1 MKTILEDNISY
12 DTKIKDF
19 GVDSVNKR
27 IITTGD
33 KLIFLKEGK
42 IEKEVAG
49 KIKNCEVIRY
59 IKEKNQLFVSSI
71 FFVSTQNGKVY
82 KCDGRRKKIIEEV
95 YDFERTPEVV
105 DFTTGGKIIFI
116 ENNTLCSYDVNTKE
130 SYITQSFSE
139 NMTKG
144 NYRIFTSGENVI
156 LKYRE
161 LHEKSNK
168 INIFDSKLE
177 KIFDIKTENNHIYSK
192 IVGIEYLAGTD
203 AGEIEIW
210 NIIESEMYNS
220 IKISNSRITF
230 IEKNDKNYF
239 IGTGTG
245 DLIITDETFKIQV
258 IQNIFKNEITKICV
272 IEDEIFVL
280 GVENKIVK
288 LKIIDETNEVKNNIQ
303 RMEFMEKY
311 NIHEDYYDFFAV
323 EKVTAINSFIK
334 CMEIRKIEYIPKN
347 EYIFKSLRSSISSRK
362 VCILSNEPYSQGEI
376 ATGLAFEVKD
386 TSWVNHEINISLK
399 NILKLLYK
407 TYNGKMEDIEKIRKE
422 ISHNEFNILPP
433 NELFK
438 SWEKQGVLLLNSSLT
453 AIEEKTG
460 EHNKFWHPFTRD
472 LIEYIST
479 KNENIVYFLWGKDA
493 EQFEKNILNGEII
506 KSNHPAKGGH
516 SEGEKDFLKGD
527 FFEKTKDII
536 NWLGIK
542 EII

>member
-82 KCDGRRKKIIEEV
+82 KCDGRRKKILEEV

-161 LHEKSNK
+161 LHEKSNR

-210 NIIESEMYNS
+210 NIIEAEMYNS

-258 IQNIFKNEITKICV
+258 IQNVFKNEITKICV

-280 GVENKIVK
+280 GVENRIVK
-288 LKIIDETNEVKNNIQ
+288 FKIIDETNEVKNNVQ

-311 NIHEDYYDFFAV
+311 NIHEDYYDFFTV

-334 CMEIRKIEYIPKN
+334 CMEIRKIEYTPKN
-347 EYIFKSLRSSISSRK
+347 EYIFKALRSSLSSRK

-376 ATGLAFEVKD
+376 ATGLAFEVKN

-422 ISHNEFNILPP
+422 IGHNEFSILPP
-433 NELFK
+433 DELFK

-453 AIEEKTG
+453 TIAEKKG
-460 EHNKFWHPFTRD
+460 EHNEFWHPFTRE
-472 LIEYIST
+472 LMEYIST
-479 KNENIVYFLWGKDA
+479 KNENIVYFLLGKDA
-493 EQFEKNILNGEII
+493 EQFEKNILNGEVI

-516 SEGEKDFLKGD
+516 LEGEKDFLKGD
-527 FFEKTKDII
+527 FFEKTKDMI

>member
-288 LKIIDETNEVKNNIQ
+288 FKIIDETNEVKNNIQ

-311 NIHEDYYDFFAV
+311 NIHEDYYDFFTV

-347 EYIFKSLRSSISSRK
+347 EYIFKALRSSISSRK

-479 KNENIVYFLWGKDA
+479 KNKNMVYLLWGKDA

-527 FFEKTKDII
+527 FFEKTKDMI

>member
-210 NIIESEMYNS
+210 NIIEAEMYNS

-258 IQNIFKNEITKICV
+258 TQNIFKNEITKICV

-311 NIHEDYYDFFAV
+311 NIHEDYYDFFTV

-347 EYIFKSLRSSISSRK
+347 EYIFKALRSSISSRK

-376 ATGLAFEVKD
+376 ATGLAFEVKN

-407 TYNGKMEDIEKIRKE
+407 TYAGKMEDIEKIRKE

-472 LIEYIST
+472 LMEYIST
-479 KNENIVYFLWGKDA
+479 KNKNMVYLLWGKDA

>member
-311 NIHEDYYDFFAV
+311 NIHEDYYDFFTV

-376 ATGLAFEVKD
+376 ATGLAFEVKN

-527 FFEKTKDII
+527 FFEKTKDMI

>member
-130 SYITQSFSE
+130 SYITQSFSK

-311 NIHEDYYDFFAV
+311 NIHEDYYDFFTV

-347 EYIFKSLRSSISSRK
+347 EYVFKALRSSISSRK

-376 ATGLAFEVKD
+376 ATGLAFEVKN

-407 TYNGKMEDIEKIRKE
+407 TYTGKMEDIEKIRKE
-422 ISHNEFNILPP
+422 ICHNEFNILPP

-472 LIEYIST
+472 LMEYIST
-479 KNENIVYFLWGKDA
+479 KNENIVYLLWGKDA

>member
-288 LKIIDETNEVKNNIQ
+288 LKIIDETNEVKN
-303 RMEFMEKY
+303 
-311 NIHEDYYDFFAV
+311 
-323 EKVTAINSFIK
+323 
-334 CMEIRKIEYIPKN
+334 
-347 EYIFKSLRSSISSRK
+347 
-362 VCILSNEPYSQGEI
+362 
-376 ATGLAFEVKD
+376 

-407 TYNGKMEDIEKIRKE
+407 TYTGKMEDIEKIRKE
-422 ISHNEFNILPP
+422 ICHNEFNILPP

-472 LIEYIST
+472 LMEYIST
-479 KNENIVYFLWGKDA
+479 KNENIVYLLWGKDA

>member
-258 IQNIFKNEITKICV
+258 TQNIFKNEITKICV

-311 NIHEDYYDFFAV
+311 NIHEDYYDFFTV

-347 EYIFKSLRSSISSRK
+347 EYIFKALRSSISSRK
-362 VCILSNEPYSQGEI
+362 VCILSNELYSQGEI
-376 ATGLAFEVKD
+376 ATGLAFEVKN

-407 TYNGKMEDIEKIRKE
+407 TYAGKMEDIEKIRKE

-472 LIEYIST
+472 LMEYIST
-479 KNENIVYFLWGKDA
+479 KNKNMVYLLWGKDA

>member
-258 IQNIFKNEITKICV
+258 TQNIFKNEITKICV

-311 NIHEDYYDFFAV
+311 NIHEDYYDFFTV

-347 EYIFKSLRSSISSRK
+347 EYIFKALRSSISSRK

-376 ATGLAFEVKD
+376 ATGLAFEVKN

-472 LIEYIST
+472 LMEYISA
-479 KNENIVYFLWGKDA
+479 KNENIVYLLWGKDA

>member
-210 NIIESEMYNS
+210 NIIEAEMYNS

-258 IQNIFKNEITKICV
+258 TQNIFKNEITKICV

-311 NIHEDYYDFFAV
+311 NIHEDYYDFFTV

-347 EYIFKSLRSSISSRK
+347 EYIFKALRSSISSRK

-376 ATGLAFEVKD
+376 ATGLAFEVKN

-407 TYNGKMEDIEKIRKE
+407 TYTGKMEDIEKIRKE
-422 ISHNEFNILPP
+422 ICHNEFNILPP

-472 LIEYIST
+472 LMEYIST
-479 KNENIVYFLWGKDA
+479 KNENIVYLLWGKDA

-506 KSNHPAKGGH
+506 KSNHPTKGGH

>member
-311 NIHEDYYDFFAV
+311 NIQEDYYDFFTV
-323 EKVTAINSFIK
+323 EKGTAINSFIK

-347 EYIFKSLRSSISSRK
+347 EYVFKALRSSISSRK

-376 ATGLAFEVKD
+376 ATGLAFEVKN

-407 TYNGKMEDIEKIRKE
+407 TYTGKMEDIEKIRKE
-422 ISHNEFNILPP
+422 ICHNEFNILPP

-472 LIEYIST
+472 LMEYISA
-479 KNENIVYFLWGKDA
+479 KNENIVYFLLGKDA

-506 KSNHPAKGGH
+506 KSNHPAKGGY

-527 FFEKTKDII
+527 FFEKTKDTI

>member
-311 NIHEDYYDFFAV
+311 NIHEDYYDFFTV

-376 ATGLAFEVKD
+376 ATGLAFEVKN

-407 TYNGKMEDIEKIRKE
+407 TYAGKMEDIEKIRKE
-422 ISHNEFNILPP
+422 ICHNEFNILPP

-472 LIEYIST
+472 LMEYIST
-479 KNENIVYFLWGKDA
+479 KNENIVYLLWGKDA

>member
-210 NIIESEMYNS
+210 NIIEAEMYNS

-311 NIHEDYYDFFAV
+311 NIHEDYYDFFTV
-323 EKVTAINSFIK
+323 EKVAAINSFIK

-347 EYIFKSLRSSISSRK
+347 EYIFKALRSSISSRK
-362 VCILSNEPYSQGEI
+362 VCILSNEPYSHGET
-376 ATGLAFEVKD
+376 ATGLAFEVQNS
-386 TSWVNHEINISLK
+386 SWVNQEINISLK

-422 ISHNEFNILPP
+422 IGHNHFDILPP
-433 NELFK
+433 DKLFK

-453 AIEEKTG
+453 TIEEKTG

-472 LIEYIST
+472 LMEYISA
-479 KNENIVYFLWGKDA
+479 KNENIVYFLLGKDA
-493 EQFEKNILNGEII
+493 EQFEKNILNGEVI

-527 FFEKTKDII
+527 FFEKTKDMI

>member
-311 NIHEDYYDFFAV
+311 NIHEDYYDFFTV

-347 EYIFKSLRSSISSRK
+347 EYVFKALRSSISSRK

-376 ATGLAFEVKD
+376 ATGLAFEVKN

-407 TYNGKMEDIEKIRKE
+407 TYNGKMENIEKIRKE
-422 ISHNEFNILPP
+422 IGHNEFAILPP

-453 AIEEKTG
+453 TIEEKTG

-472 LIEYIST
+472 LMEYISA
-479 KNENIVYFLWGKDA
+479 KNKNIVYFLLGKDA

-527 FFEKTKDII
+527 FFEKTKDTI

>member
-210 NIIESEMYNS
+210 NIIEAEMYNS

-311 NIHEDYYDFFAV
+311 NIHEDYYDFFTV

-347 EYIFKSLRSSISSRK
+347 EYVFKALRSSISSRK

-376 ATGLAFEVKD
+376 ATGLAFEVKN

-407 TYNGKMEDIEKIRKE
+407 TYTGKMEDIEKIRKE
-422 ISHNEFNILPP
+422 ICHNEFNILPP

-472 LIEYIST
+472 LMEYISI
-479 KNENIVYFLWGKDA
+479 KNENIVYLLWGKDA

>member
-210 NIIESEMYNS
+210 NIIEAEMYNS

-311 NIHEDYYDFFAV
+311 NIHEDYYDFFTV
-323 EKVTAINSFIK
+323 EKVAAINSFIK
-334 CMEIRKIEYIPKN
+334 CMEIRKIEYTPKN
-347 EYIFKSLRSSISSRK
+347 EYIFKALRSSLSSRK

-376 ATGLAFEVKD
+376 ATGLAFEVKN

-407 TYNGKMEDIEKIRKE
+407 TYNGKMENIEKIRKE

-472 LIEYIST
+472 LMEYIST
-479 KNENIVYFLWGKDA
+479 KNKNMVHLLWGKDA

>member
-59 IKEKNQLFVSSI
+59 IKEKNQLFISSI

-258 IQNIFKNEITKICV
+258 TQNIFKNEITKICV

-311 NIHEDYYDFFAV
+311 NIHEDYYDFFTV

-347 EYIFKSLRSSISSRK
+347 EYVFKALRSSISSRK

-376 ATGLAFEVKD
+376 ATGLAFEVKN

-407 TYNGKMEDIEKIRKE
+407 TYTGKMEDIEKIRKE
-422 ISHNEFNILPP
+422 ICHNEFNILPP

-472 LIEYIST
+472 LMEYIST
-479 KNENIVYFLWGKDA
+479 KNENIVYLLWGKDA

>member
-210 NIIESEMYNS
+210 NIIEAEMYNS

-311 NIHEDYYDFFAV
+311 NIHEDYYDFFTV

-347 EYIFKSLRSSISSRK
+347 EYIFKALRSSISSRK

-376 ATGLAFEVKD
+376 ATGLAFEVKN

>member
-161 LHEKSNK
+161 LHEKSNN
-168 INIFDSKLE
+168 INIFDRKLE

-311 NIHEDYYDFFAV
+311 NIHEDYYDFFTV
-323 EKVTAINSFIK
+323 EKVAAINSFIK

-347 EYIFKSLRSSISSRK
+347 EYIFKALRSSISSRK

-376 ATGLAFEVKD
+376 ATGLAFEVKN

-472 LIEYIST
+472 LMEYISA
-479 KNENIVYFLWGKDA
+479 KNENIVYLLWGKDA

>member
-311 NIHEDYYDFFAV
+311 NIHEDYYDFFTV
-323 EKVTAINSFIK
+323 EKVAAINSFIK

-347 EYIFKSLRSSISSRK
+347 EYIFKALRNSISSRK

-376 ATGLAFEVKD
+376 ATGLAFEVKN

-407 TYNGKMEDIEKIRKE
+407 TYTGKMEDIEKIRKE
-422 ISHNEFNILPP
+422 ICHNEFNILPP

-472 LIEYIST
+472 LMEYIST
-479 KNENIVYFLWGKDA
+479 KNENIVYLLWGKDA

>member
-258 IQNIFKNEITKICV
+258 TQNIFKNEITKICV

-311 NIHEDYYDFFAV
+311 NIHEDYYDFFTV

-347 EYIFKSLRSSISSRK
+347 EYIFKALRSSISSRK

-376 ATGLAFEVKD
+376 ATGLAFEVKN

-407 TYNGKMEDIEKIRKE
+407 TYAGKMEDIEKIRKE

-472 LIEYIST
+472 LMEYIST
-479 KNENIVYFLWGKDA
+479 KNENIVYLLWGKDA

-527 FFEKTKDII
+527 FFEKTKNTI

>member
-210 NIIESEMYNS
+210 NIIEAEMYNS

-258 IQNIFKNEITKICV
+258 TQNIFKNEITKICV

-311 NIHEDYYDFFAV
+311 NIHEDYYDFFTV

-347 EYIFKSLRSSISSRK
+347 EYIFKALRSSISSRK

-376 ATGLAFEVKD
+376 ATGLAFEVKN

-407 TYNGKMEDIEKIRKE
+407 TYTGKMEDIEKIRKE
-422 ISHNEFNILPP
+422 ICHNEFNILPP

-472 LIEYIST
+472 LMEYIST
-479 KNENIVYFLWGKDA
+479 KNENIVYLLWGKDA

>member
-168 INIFDSKLE
+168 INIFERKLE
-177 KIFDIKTENNHIYSK
+177 KIFYIKTENNHIYSK

-311 NIHEDYYDFFAV
+311 SIHEDYYDFFTV

-347 EYIFKSLRSSISSRK
+347 EYVFKALRSSISSRK

-376 ATGLAFEVKD
+376 ATGLAFEVKN

-407 TYNGKMEDIEKIRKE
+407 TYTGKMEDIEKIRKE
-422 ISHNEFNILPP
+422 ICHNEFNILPP

-472 LIEYIST
+472 LMEYIST
-479 KNENIVYFLWGKDA
+479 KNENIVYLLWGKDA

>member
-311 NIHEDYYDFFAV
+311 NIHEDYYDFFTV

-347 EYIFKSLRSSISSRK
+347 EYIFKALRSSISSRK

-376 ATGLAFEVKD
+376 ATGLAFEVKN

-407 TYNGKMEDIEKIRKE
+407 TYAGKMEDIEKIRKE

-472 LIEYIST
+472 LMEYIST

>member
-210 NIIESEMYNS
+210 NIIEAEMYNS

-258 IQNIFKNEITKICV
+258 TQNIFKNEITKICV

-311 NIHEDYYDFFAV
+311 NIHEDYYDFFTV

-347 EYIFKSLRSSISSRK
+347 EYIFKALRSSISSRK

-376 ATGLAFEVKD
+376 ATGLAFEVKN

-407 TYNGKMEDIEKIRKE
+407 TYTGKMEDIEKIRKE
-422 ISHNEFNILPP
+422 IGHNEFAILPP

-453 AIEEKTG
+453 TIEEKIG

-472 LIEYIST
+472 LMEYISA
-479 KNENIVYFLWGKDA
+479 KNENIVYFLLGKDA

-527 FFEKTKDII
+527 FFEKTKDTI

>member
-288 LKIIDETNEVKNNIQ
+288 FKIIDETNEVKNNIQ

-311 NIHEDYYDFFAV
+311 NIHEDYYDFFTV

-347 EYIFKSLRSSISSRK
+347 EYIFKALRSSISSRK

-472 LIEYIST
+472 LMEYIST
-479 KNENIVYFLWGKDA
+479 KNENIVYLLWGKDA

>member
-311 NIHEDYYDFFAV
+311 NIHEDYYDFFTV

-347 EYIFKSLRSSISSRK
+347 EYIFKALRSSISSRK

-376 ATGLAFEVKD
+376 ATGLAFEVKN

-407 TYNGKMEDIEKIRKE
+407 TYAGKMEDIEKIRKE
-422 ISHNEFNILPP
+422 ICHNEFNILPP

-472 LIEYIST
+472 LMEYISA
-479 KNENIVYFLWGKDA
+479 KNENIVYLLWGKDA

>member
-311 NIHEDYYDFFAV
+311 NIHEDYYDFFTV

-347 EYIFKSLRSSISSRK
+347 EYVFKALRSSISSRK

-376 ATGLAFEVKD
+376 ATGLAFEVKN

-407 TYNGKMEDIEKIRKE
+407 TYTGKMEDIEKIRKE
-422 ISHNEFNILPP
+422 ICHNEFNILPP

-453 AIEEKTG
+453 DIEEKTG

-472 LIEYIST
+472 LMEYIST
-479 KNENIVYFLWGKDA
+479 KNENMVYLLWGKDA

>member
-210 NIIESEMYNS
+210 NIIEAEMYNS

-311 NIHEDYYDFFAV
+311 NIHEDYYDFFTV

-347 EYIFKSLRSSISSRK
+347 EYIFKALRSSIFSRK

-376 ATGLAFEVKD
+376 ATGLAFEVKN

-407 TYNGKMEDIEKIRKE
+407 TYAGKMEDIEKIRKE

-472 LIEYIST
+472 LMEYIST
-479 KNENIVYFLWGKDA
+479 KNENMVYLLWGKDA

-527 FFEKTKDII
+527 FFEKTKDMI

>member
-82 KCDGRRKKIIEEV
+82 KCDGRRKKILEEV

-210 NIIESEMYNS
+210 NIIEAEMYNS

-258 IQNIFKNEITKICV
+258 TQNIFKNEITKICV

-311 NIHEDYYDFFAV
+311 NIHEDYYDFFTV

-422 ISHNEFNILPP
+422 IGHNEFAILPP

-453 AIEEKTG
+453 TIEEKTG

-472 LIEYIST
+472 LMEYISA
-479 KNENIVYFLWGKDA
+479 KNENIVYFLLGKDA
-493 EQFEKNILNGEII
+493 EQFEKNILNGEVI

-527 FFEKTKDII
+527 FFEKTKDTI

>member
-210 NIIESEMYNS
+210 NIIEAEMYNS

-311 NIHEDYYDFFAV
+311 NIHEDYYDFFTV
-323 EKVTAINSFIK
+323 EKVAAINSFIK

-347 EYIFKSLRSSISSRK
+347 EYIFKALRSSISSRK

-376 ATGLAFEVKD
+376 ATGLAFEVKN

-407 TYNGKMEDIEKIRKE
+407 TYTGKMEDIEKIRKE
-422 ISHNEFNILPP
+422 ICHNEFNILPP

-472 LIEYIST
+472 LMEYISA
-479 KNENIVYFLWGKDA
+479 KNENIVYLLWGKDA

>member
-311 NIHEDYYDFFAV
+311 NIHEDYYDFFTV

-347 EYIFKSLRSSISSRK
+347 EYIFKALRSSISSRK

-376 ATGLAFEVKD
+376 ATGLAFEVKN

-407 TYNGKMEDIEKIRKE
+407 TYAGKMEDIEKIRKE

-493 EQFEKNILNGEII
+493 EQFEKNILNGKII

>member
-258 IQNIFKNEITKICV
+258 TQNIFKNEITKICV

-311 NIHEDYYDFFAV
+311 NIHEDYYDFFTV
-323 EKVTAINSFIK
+323 EKVAAINSFIK

-347 EYIFKSLRSSISSRK
+347 EYIFKALRSSISSRK

-376 ATGLAFEVKD
+376 ATGLAFEVKN

-472 LIEYIST
+472 LMEYISA
-479 KNENIVYFLWGKDA
+479 KNENIVYLLWGKDA

-527 FFEKTKDII
+527 FFEKTKDTI

>member
-311 NIHEDYYDFFAV
+311 NIHEDYYDFFTV

-347 EYIFKSLRSSISSRK
+347 EYVFKALRSSISSRK

-376 ATGLAFEVKD
+376 ATGLAFEVKN

-407 TYNGKMEDIEKIRKE
+407 TYTGKMEDIEKIRKE
-422 ISHNEFNILPP
+422 ICHNEFNILPP

-453 AIEEKTG
+453 TIAEKVG

-472 LIEYIST
+472 LMEYISA
-479 KNENIVYFLWGKDA
+479 KNENIVYLLWGKDA
-493 EQFEKNILNGEII
+493 EQFEKNILNGEVI

>member
-168 INIFDSKLE
+168 INIFDSKLG

-311 NIHEDYYDFFAV
+311 NIHEDYYDFFTV

-347 EYIFKSLRSSISSRK
+347 EYVFKALRSSISSRK

-376 ATGLAFEVKD
+376 ATGLAFEVKN

-407 TYNGKMEDIEKIRKE
+407 TYTGKMEDIEKIRKE
-422 ISHNEFNILPP
+422 ICHNEFNILPP

-472 LIEYIST
+472 LMEYISI
-479 KNENIVYFLWGKDA
+479 KNENIVYLLWGKDA

>member
-210 NIIESEMYNS
+210 NIIEAEMYNS

-311 NIHEDYYDFFAV
+311 NIHEDYYDFFTV

-347 EYIFKSLRSSISSRK
+347 EYVFKALRSSISSRK

-376 ATGLAFEVKD
+376 ATGLAFEVKN

-422 ISHNEFNILPP
+422 ICHNEFNILPP

-472 LIEYIST
+472 LMEYIST
-479 KNENIVYFLWGKDA
+479 KNENIVYLLWGKDA

>member
-311 NIHEDYYDFFAV
+311 NIHEDYYDFFTV

-347 EYIFKSLRSSISSRK
+347 EYVFKALRSSISSRK

-376 ATGLAFEVKD
+376 ATGLAFEVKN

-407 TYNGKMEDIEKIRKE
+407 TYTGKMEDIEKIRKE
-422 ISHNEFNILPP
+422 ICHNEFNILPP

-453 AIEEKTG
+453 AIAEKAG
-460 EHNKFWHPFTRD
+460 EHNKFWYPFTRD
-472 LIEYIST
+472 LMEYISA
-479 KNENIVYFLWGKDA
+479 KNENIVYFLLGKDA

>member
-311 NIHEDYYDFFAV
+311 NIHEDYYDFFTV

-347 EYIFKSLRSSISSRK
+347 EYIFKALRSSISSRK

-376 ATGLAFEVKD
+376 ATGLAFEVKN

-422 ISHNEFNILPP
+422 ICHNEFNILPP

-472 LIEYIST
+472 LMEYIST
-479 KNENIVYFLWGKDA
+479 KNENIVYLLWGKDA